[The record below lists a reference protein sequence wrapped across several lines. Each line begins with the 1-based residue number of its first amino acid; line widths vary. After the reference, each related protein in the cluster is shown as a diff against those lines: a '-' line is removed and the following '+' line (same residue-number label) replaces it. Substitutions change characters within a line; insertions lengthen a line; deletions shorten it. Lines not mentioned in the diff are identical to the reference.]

1 VSDDQRGEAMIV
13 QAVRGKSEHPGGQ
26 TLAEFALVLPILL
39 VLLLAVADFGRV
51 FAASISTEASAR
63 NAAEIGAIERLRNKP
78 PDPVLDPGAVLPY
91 YTALHE
97 QIAKV
102 VCSELSVLPNT
113 TFNSADRTCPSMPL
127 VQVCV
132 RDDLDPICGAPIYG
146 FSTYPGQCT
155 HMAPAMQ
162 NYSGGAAASHAVE
175 VRVCYRFTTLFN
187 LHFTLPGNVGLDL
200 GEIWIQRERVFA
212 LDCPPGPVSTC

>member
-1 VSDDQRGEAMIV
+1 MIARAARG
-13 QAVRGKSEHPGGQ
+13 RSEHPGGQ

-78 PDPVLDPGAVLPY
+78 PDPVLYPAEFNSY

-97 QIAKV
+97 QVAKV

-113 TFNSADRTCPSMPL
+113 TFNAADRTCPGMPL

-132 RDDLDPICGAPIYG
+132 RDDLDPICGAPIIG
-146 FSTYPGQCT
+146 FSSTYPGECT
-155 HMAPAMQ
+155 DMAPTMQ
-162 NYSGGAAASHAVE
+162 NYSGGEAASHAVE
-175 VRVCYRFTTLFN
+175 VRVCYQFTTLFN

-212 LDCPPGPVSTC
+212 LDCPPGPVTTC

>member
-1 VSDDQRGEAMIV
+1 M
-13 QAVRGKSEHPGGQ
+13 
-26 TLAEFALVLPILL
+26 LPILL

-63 NAAEIGAIERLRNKP
+63 NAAEIGAIQRLRNKP
-78 PDPVLDPGAVLPY
+78 PDPVLYPAEFNSY

-102 VCSELSVLPNT
+102 ACSELSVLPNT

-132 RDDLDPICGAPIYG
+132 HDDFDDAGPYGDPLCSAPIAG
-146 FSTYPGQCT
+146 FASTIPAQCT
-155 HMAPAMQ
+155 HMAPTML
-162 NYSGGAAASHAVE
+162 NTSGGFAASHSVE
-175 VRVCYRFTTLFN
+175 VRVCYQFTTLFN

-200 GEIWIQRERVFA
+200 GEVWIQRERVFA
-212 LDCPPGPVSTC
+212 LDCPPGDVSLC

>member
-1 VSDDQRGEAMIV
+1 MIV
-13 QAVRGKSEHPGGQ
+13 RARQDHPAHPGGQ

-51 FAASISTEASAR
+51 FAASITTEASAR

-78 PDPVLDPGAVLPY
+78 PADPLDQWTY

-97 QIAKV
+97 QIARV

-113 TFNSADRTCPSMPL
+113 TFNSADRSCPTMPL
-127 VQVCV
+127 IGVCI
-132 RDDLDPICGAPIYG
+132 RDDMDPICGNPIYG
-146 FSTYPGQCT
+146 FSSSYPGACSRL
-155 HMAPAMQ
+155 ADPWSNA
-162 NYSGGAAASHAVE
+162 SGGMDLSYAVE
-175 VRVCYRFTTLFN
+175 VRVCYQFTTLFN

-200 GEIWIQRERVFA
+200 GDVWIQRDRVFA
-212 LDCPPGPVSTC
+212 VDCPPPPSPPPGVGWTC

>member
-1 VSDDQRGEAMIV
+1 MIV
-13 QAVRGKSEHPGGQ
+13 RARQDHRAHPGGQ

-78 PDPVLDPGAVLPY
+78 PDPVLYPAEFNSY

-113 TFNSADRTCPSMPL
+113 TFIAADRTCPTMPL
-127 VQVCV
+127 IGVCV
-132 RDDLDPICGAPIYG
+132 RDDRDPICGAPITG
-146 FSTYPGQCT
+146 FSSTIPASCT
-155 HMAPAMQ
+155 HMAEPWSF
-162 NYSGGAAASHAVE
+162 YSGGEALSHSVE

-187 LHFTLPGNVGLDL
+187 LHFTLPGNTGLDL
-200 GEIWIQRERVFA
+200 GDVWIQRERVFV
-212 LDCPPGPVSTC
+212 LDCPPPPVDISTC

>member
-1 VSDDQRGEAMIV
+1 LY
-13 QAVRGKSEHPGGQ
+13 P
-26 TLAEFALVLPILL
+26 AEFN
-39 VLLLAVADFGRV
+39 
-51 FAASISTEASAR
+51 S
-63 NAAEIGAIERLRNKP
+63 
-78 PDPVLDPGAVLPY
+78 Y

-127 VQVCV
+127 VEVCI
-132 RDDLDPICGAPIYG
+132 RDDMDPMCEAPISG
-146 FSTYPGQCT
+146 FSSIPPGACT
-155 HMAPAMQ
+155 HMAPTMQ
-162 NYSGGAAASHAVE
+162 NYSGGEAASHAVE

-212 LDCPPGPVSTC
+212 LDCPPGDVSTC

>member
-1 VSDDQRGEAMIV
+1 MIV
-13 QAVRGKSEHPGGQ
+13 RAARGKSEHPEGQ
-26 TLAEFALVLPILL
+26 TLAEFALILPLLL

-78 PDPVLDPGAVLPY
+78 PDPVLTPVLPY

-113 TFNSADRTCPSMPL
+113 TFNSADRTCPTMPL
-127 VQVCV
+127 IGVCI
-132 RDDLDPICGAPIYG
+132 RDDLDPICGAQIYG
-146 FSTYPGQCT
+146 FSSTVPGSCS
-155 HMAPAMQ
+155 HLGEPWSNA
-162 NYSGGAAASHAVE
+162 SGGADFSYAVE

-187 LHFTLPGNVGLDL
+187 LQFTLPGNVGLSL
-200 GEIWIQRERVFA
+200 GDVWIQRERVFA
-212 LDCPPGPVSTC
+212 LDCPPPLPSPGVGWTC

>member
-1 VSDDQRGEAMIV
+1 MIV
-13 QAVRGKSEHPGGQ
+13 RASRDHTAHPGGQ

-78 PDPVLDPGAVLPY
+78 PTDPLDQFNY

-113 TFNSADRTCPSMPL
+113 TFNPADRTCPTMPHIG
-127 VQVCV
+127 VCV
-132 RDDLDPICGAPIYG
+132 RDDLDPICGAAIYG
-146 FSTYPGQCT
+146 FSSTYPGSCSQL
-155 HMAPAMQ
+155 AEPWSNA
-162 NYSGGAAASHAVE
+162 SGGMDLSYAVE
-175 VRVCYRFTTLFN
+175 VRVCYQFTTLFN

-200 GEIWIQRERVFA
+200 GDIWIQRGRVFA
-212 LDCPPGPVSTC
+212 LDCPPPPSPPPGVGWTC